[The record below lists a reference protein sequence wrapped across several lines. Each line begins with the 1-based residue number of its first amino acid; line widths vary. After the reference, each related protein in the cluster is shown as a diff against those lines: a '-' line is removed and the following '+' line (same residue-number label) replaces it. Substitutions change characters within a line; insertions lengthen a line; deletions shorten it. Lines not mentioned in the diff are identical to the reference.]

1 MKQAS
6 KSTRGLRAALIAVCA
21 GGALLAAGFGIGIAG
36 WKRATDS
43 LAGADAQ
50 IADGRRERQKIQRTL
65 SDTQSQLHDT
75 QSQLAAVQ
83 DHASALEAS
92 LAQAEQRASAAE
104 SDSRRLEEEK
114 SALQAELDQ
123 LKKKASASSAAPSPS
138 SSPSVSSSPA
148 PSIPDSAKLIALT
161 FDDGPGD
168 TTARLLDELKKRG
181 MKATFFVVGN
191 RVGRYADT
199 LKRAA
204 EEGHEIGTH
213 TYSHPNLTKL
223 SRAEKAE
230 EIQSSIQAIQNI
242 TGKPVTLLRPPGGSY
257 DDDLKAYCREQDLR
271 ILYWS
276 VDTRDW
282 ESRSKSSILTTA
294 FQDGPYGIRD
304 GAIVLMHDIY
314 SSTVDAAVEMMD
326 RLQKD
331 GYTTVTVSELLQLR
345 CGGGAAGEVYVCAP
359 PK

>member
-1 MKQAS
+1 
-6 KSTRGLRAALIAVCA
+6 
-21 GGALLAAGFGIGIAG
+21 
-36 WKRATDS
+36 
-43 LAGADAQ
+43 
-50 IADGRRERQKIQRTL
+50 
-65 SDTQSQLHDT
+65 
-75 QSQLAAVQ
+75 
-83 DHASALEAS
+83 
-92 LAQAEQRASAAE
+92 
-104 SDSRRLEEEK
+104 
-114 SALQAELDQ
+114 
-123 LKKKASASSAAPSPS
+123 
-138 SSPSVSSSPA
+138 
-148 PSIPDSAKLIALT
+148 
-161 FDDGPGD
+161 
-168 TTARLLDELKKRG
+168 